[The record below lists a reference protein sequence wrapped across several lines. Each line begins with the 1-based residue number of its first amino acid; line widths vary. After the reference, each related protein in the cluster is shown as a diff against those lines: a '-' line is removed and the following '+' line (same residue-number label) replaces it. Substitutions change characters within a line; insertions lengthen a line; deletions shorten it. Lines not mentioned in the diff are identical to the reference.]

1 MVHEYISRGTSFM
14 AHNEELLQAHVGW
27 QSAEKQEDIA
37 IKEWSSHM
45 PVRKAQHTFTRRVPT
60 VSQKWGDIT
69 FFEPIHHLSPRYL
82 RPIWK
87 QKSAQHS
94 SITWFLL
101 SCLTA
106 RVICSAINNGIFCTT
121 KAGIRSPQFS
131 FVPVNKSTFFYF
143 FWMQPPIASTIVSQT
158 CSRTIISILYYTD
171 QPIPG
176 YVKFFM
182 INVSSFQH
190 SYYNCINILC
200 FFFYPSTQIYK
211 VCSVI
216 SFSLQSKC
224 SNIWKQTARWL
235 IILSFSLFAW
245 ISRPSLTFFTLEI
258 ALHFSEVL
266 NTLTVFQHHV
276 FTQF

>member
-14 AHNEELLQAHVGW
+14 AHSEELLQAHVGW

-131 FVPVNKSTFFYF
+131 FVPVSKSTFFYF

-200 FFFYPSTQIYK
+200 FFSTFPHKSIKFALWSLFHFNPNVQIYGNK
-211 VCSVI
+211 
-216 SFSLQSKC
+216 LPDD
-224 SNIWKQTARWL
+224 WL
-235 IILSFSLFAW
+235 FF
-245 ISRPSLTFFTLEI
+245 PSLCLPGFPGLL
-258 ALHFSEVL
+258 LHFSPWKL
-266 NTLTVFQHHV
+266 LCIFLK
-276 FTQF
+276 F